1 MARAGCGQ
9 GGFSLIE
16 VIVALIIT
24 GVIVGVSLQT
34 FAFGAIELEKL
45 GYRRQA
51 LALLDGEMEY
61 WRARFE
67 QADSANAVPVAEGL
81 DRDRDVPLDPD
92 HGLTVKVHTDIHSL
106 QREQMPDGGVL
117 HYQIVGVQVTYEK
130 VDLADTLSLESRLYV
145 R

>member
-1 MARAGCGQ
+1 MPNAAPGQ

-16 VIVALIIT
+16 VILALVITAVMVA
-24 GVIVGVSLQT
+24 VSLQT
-34 FAFGAIELEKL
+34 FAFGAIEVEKL

-51 LALLDGEMEY
+51 LAVLDGEMEY

-67 QADSANAVPVAEGL
+67 QADSANAVPAEEGL
-81 DRDRDVPLDPD
+81 ERDREVPLDPD
-92 HGLTVKVHTDIHSL
+92 HGLSVKVHTDIKSL
-106 QREQMPDGGVL
+106 EHERVRDGSVL
-117 HYQIVGVQVTYEK
+117 HFQKVEVHVTYEK

>member
-1 MARAGCGQ
+1 MSNAGRGQ

-16 VIVALIIT
+16 VILALVIT
-24 GVIVGVSLQT
+24 GVMVAVSLQT

-51 LALLDGEMEY
+51 LAMLDGEMEY

-67 QADSANAVPVAEGL
+67 QADSANAVPAQEAS
-81 DRDRDVPLDPD
+81 DRDREVPLDPENA
-92 HGLTVKVHTDIHSL
+92 LNLRVHSEISQL
-106 QREQMPDGGVL
+106 RNEREL
-117 HYQIVGVQVTYEK
+117 HYQDVRVQVTYEK
-130 VDLADTLSLESRLYV
+130 VDLADTLFLEGRLYV

>member
-1 MARAGCGQ
+1 MAHAGRGQ

-16 VIVALIIT
+16 VIISLIIT
-24 GVIVGVSLQT
+24 GVIVGVSLQS

-51 LALLDGEMEY
+51 LAVLDGEMEY

-67 QADSANAVPVAEGL
+67 QADIANEVSEREALE
-81 DRDRDVPLDPD
+81 RDREVPLDED
-92 HGLTVKVHTDIHSL
+92 KGLTLKVHSEIGPLDSN
-106 QREQMPDGGVL
+106 GGSHLASQKVR
-117 HYQIVGVQVTYEK
+117 VQVTYEK
-130 VDLADTLSLESRLYV
+130 VDLADTLDLETVLYV

>member
-1 MARAGCGQ
+1 MARAGGGQ

-16 VIVALIIT
+16 VIIALIIT

-61 WRARFE
+61 WRARFQ
-67 QADSANAVPVAEGL
+67 QADSANAVSVEEGS
-81 DRDRDVPLDPD
+81 DRDRDVPLAPD
-92 HGLTVKVHTDIHSL
+92 HGLTVKVHTDIGTL
-106 QREQMPDGGVL
+106 QRESMPDGGVL
-117 HYQIVGVQVTYEK
+117 HYQNVGVYVTYKK
-130 VDLADTLSLESRLYV
+130 VDLADTLFLEARQYV